1 MRVDAETIRHDG
13 ELITAKQAFTLLVS
27 LLVVALC
34 GIVYELIVGTISS
47 YLLGNSVYQF
57 SITIGLFMFSMGV
70 GSYLT
75 KHLNNHFI
83 ENFIAVETT
92 IAIVGGLSGIILFTV
107 FPFARIFYE
116 LTMYG
121 IIFVVGCLVGMEI
134 PILTALLARYKDT
147 KQTVADVMSFDYI
160 GALIGSVAFPLLLLP
175 SLGLLH
181 SSFVIG
187 LVNAFVALS
196 TLLIFRNLIE
206 RFRFLLMINLAVLAG
221 LILFNVFGAYL
232 TRYAEKHLYFDQ
244 VIYSEQTQYQNIVFT
259 RSSNFKDHRLFLDG
273 NIQFSSRDEYRY
285 HEYLVHPVMSVSGSR
300 ARVLVLGG
308 GDGLALREV
317 LKYPNVE
324 SVHLVDIDP
333 RIVELAKTLPV
344 LRELSGNSFSDPRVS
359 VFNEDAFSFLNQQGS
374 YYDRVII
381 DFPDPH
387 NEALSKLYSKEFY
400 TILHKRLAPQG
411 VIATQSSSP
420 FFARR
425 AFWCINATLNAIFD
439 QVMPYQTSLPSFG
452 IWGFNLATKGVSLP
466 KHWVI
471 EVPTRA
477 IQAPALAKATVFERD
492 IGPVTT
498 PVNTLFMPKLYQFY
512 SEDIRL

>member
-1 MRVDAETIRHDG
+1 MNAAALPREDVK
-13 ELITAKQAFTLLVS
+13 ITGKQAFALLVS

-75 KHLNNHFI
+75 KHLSNNFI
-83 ENFIAVETT
+83 ENFIAVESA
-92 IAIVGGLSGIILFTV
+92 IAIVGGLSGVVLFSV
-107 FPFARIFYE
+107 FPFVRIFYE
-116 LTMYG
+116 LTMYT

-134 PILTALLARYKDT
+134 PILTSVLARYKDT
-147 KQTVADVMSFDYI
+147 KQTMAEVMSFDYI

-187 LVNAFVALS
+187 LINAFVALS
-196 TLLIFRNLIE
+196 TLLIFRNLVG
-206 RFRFLLMINLAVLAG
+206 RFHFFLKLNLLVVAG
-221 LILFNVFGAYL
+221 LILFNLFGGYL

-244 VIYSEQTQYQNIVFT
+244 VIYSEQTKYQKIVFT

-285 HEYLVHPVMSVSGSR
+285 HEYLVHPVMSVPGSR
-300 ARVLVLGG
+300 ARVLILGG

-317 LKYPNVE
+317 VKYQDVE

-344 LRELSGNSFSDPRVS
+344 LRELGKESFSDPRVT
-359 VFNEDAFSFLNQQGS
+359 VFNEDAFSFLNQKGTA
-374 YYDRVII
+374 YDRVII

-400 TILHKRLAPQG
+400 TILHKRLAPQAAI
-411 VIATQSSSP
+411 VTQSSSP

-425 AFWCINATLNAIFD
+425 AFWCINTTLESIFD
-439 QVMPYQTSLPSFG
+439 QVMAYQTSLPSFG
-452 IWGFNLATKGVSLP
+452 IWGFNLATKGSPLP
-466 KHWVI
+466 ERWDISVT
-471 EVPTRA
+471 TRA
-477 IQAPALAKATVFERD
+477 IQAPTLAKAMVFERD
-492 IGPVTT
+492 IGQVAT

-512 SEDIRL
+512 AEDIRL